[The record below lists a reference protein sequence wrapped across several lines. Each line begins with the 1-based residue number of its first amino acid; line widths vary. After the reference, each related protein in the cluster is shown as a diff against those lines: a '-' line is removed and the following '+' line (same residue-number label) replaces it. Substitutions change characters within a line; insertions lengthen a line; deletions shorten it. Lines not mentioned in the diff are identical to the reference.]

1 MSQEERILINHVVS
15 KLFGQ
20 LRKQP
25 ISEDERN
32 VIVQKALQSTAR
44 REKLKKLSEVPI
56 EQLDEESRDWLLCV
70 LSNKR

>member
-32 VIVQKALQSTAR
+32 VIVQKALQSTAK

-56 EQLDEESRDWLLCV
+56 EQLDAESRDWLLCV

>member
-56 EQLDEESRDWLLCV
+56 EQLDKESRDWLRCV

>member
-1 MSQEERILINHVVS
+1 MSEEERILINHVVS

-44 REKLKKLSEVPI
+44 REKLKKLSEIPI
-56 EQLDEESRDWLLCV
+56 DELDEESRNWLLSV
-70 LSNKR
+70 LSN

>member
-25 ISEDERN
+25 ISEEERN

-44 REKLKKLSEVPI
+44 REKLKKLSEVSI

-70 LSNKR
+70 LSDKR

>member
-44 REKLKKLSEVPI
+44 REKLKKLSEVSI

-70 LSNKR
+70 LSDKR

>member
-32 VIVQKALQSTAR
+32 VIVQKALQSTAK

-56 EQLDEESRDWLLCV
+56 EQLDTESRDWLLCV